1 VLLADRR
8 AFAGRER
15 VKEPGAAGS
24 TVRMLAWIES
34 TRLDAGADGIM
45 GTRFLMESEKQI
57 ANVVISS
64 PDTGVPC
71 HSVLTVLIDRK
82 SQFT

>member
-1 VLLADRR
+1 
-8 AFAGRER
+8 
-15 VKEPGAAGS
+15 
-24 TVRMLAWIES
+24 MLAWIES

-45 GTRFLMESEKQI
+45 GTKFLMKSKKQI

-64 PDTGVPC
+64 PNTGVPC
-71 HSVLTVLIDRK
+71 RSDLSWLFDQK

>member
-1 VLLADRR
+1 
-8 AFAGRER
+8 

-34 TRLDAGADGIM
+34 TRLDAGADGVM
-45 GTRFLMESEKQI
+45 GTRFLMKSEKQI

-71 HSVLTVLIDRK
+71 RSLLPSFIE
-82 SQFT
+82 

>member
-1 VLLADRR
+1 
-8 AFAGRER
+8 
-15 VKEPGAAGS
+15 
-24 TVRMLAWIES
+24 MLAWIES

-45 GTRFLMESEKQI
+45 GTKFLMKSEKQI
-57 ANVVISS
+57 SNVVISS

-71 HSVLTVLIDRK
+71 RSLLTRSIDQK

>member
-1 VLLADRR
+1 
-8 AFAGRER
+8 

-45 GTRFLMESEKQI
+45 GTSFLMKSEKQI
-57 ANVVISS
+57 TNVVVSS

-71 HSVLTVLIDRK
+71 RSKLPGLIDKK

>member
-1 VLLADRR
+1 VLLVDPR

-15 VKEPGAAGS
+15 VKDTGAAGS

-45 GTRFLMESEKQI
+45 GTRFLMKSEKQI

-71 HSVLTVLIDRK
+71 RSKLTALIDRK
-82 SQFT
+82 SHFT

>member
-1 VLLADRR
+1 
-8 AFAGRER
+8 
-15 VKEPGAAGS
+15 
-24 TVRMLAWIES
+24 MLAWIES

-45 GTRFLMESEKQI
+45 GTGFLMKSEKQI

-71 HSVLTVLIDRK
+71 RSVLPINID
-82 SQFT
+82 

>member
-8 AFAGRER
+8 AFAGCER

-34 TRLDAGADGIM
+34 TRLEAGADGTM

-64 PDTGVPC
+64 LDTGVPC
-71 HSVLTVLIDRK
+71 RSELSVSIDRK
-82 SQFT
+82 SQFA